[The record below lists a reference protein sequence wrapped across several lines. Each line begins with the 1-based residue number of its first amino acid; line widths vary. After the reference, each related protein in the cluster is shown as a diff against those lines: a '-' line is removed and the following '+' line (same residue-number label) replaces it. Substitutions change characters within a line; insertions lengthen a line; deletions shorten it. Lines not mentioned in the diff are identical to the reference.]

1 MSLSASH
8 TSRFIRSR
16 PTIECGKCGEQ
27 LLVPERSEYID
38 ECSVRH
44 VWICEA
50 CDYALKLRLACSAYL
65 EMRARMYAACERR
78 TESWNG
84 CDHAPSLALI
94 TRQSTEL

>member
-8 TSRFIRSR
+8 TSRFIHSR

-44 VWICEA
+44 FWVCEA
-50 CDYALKLRLACSAYL
+50 CDCAFETTTRMRCVSGNESEIVRGLREA
-65 EMRARMYAACERR
+65 
-78 TESWNG
+78 
-84 CDHAPSLALI
+84 H
-94 TRQSTEL
+94 